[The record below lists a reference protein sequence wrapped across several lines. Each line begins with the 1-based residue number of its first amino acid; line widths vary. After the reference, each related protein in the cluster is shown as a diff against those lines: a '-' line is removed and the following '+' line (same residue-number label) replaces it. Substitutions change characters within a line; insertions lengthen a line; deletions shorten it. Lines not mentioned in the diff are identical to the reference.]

1 MEVKIGVQHA
11 NREIVFES
19 SDSRDDVMTAV
30 QKALGDGGVLE
41 LMDAKGRT
49 VMVPSDRLA
58 YVEVGEEGPR
68 RAGFIS

>member
-19 SDSRDDVMTAV
+19 SESRDDVLAAV
-30 QKALGDGGVLE
+30 QKAIGDGSLLE

-49 VMVPSDRLA
+49 VVVPSDRLA

-68 RAGFIS
+68 RAGFVS